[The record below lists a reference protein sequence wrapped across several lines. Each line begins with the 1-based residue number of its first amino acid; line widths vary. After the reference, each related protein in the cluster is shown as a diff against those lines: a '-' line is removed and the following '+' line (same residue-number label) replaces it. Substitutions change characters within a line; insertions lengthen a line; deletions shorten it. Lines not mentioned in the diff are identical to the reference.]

1 MGLSFS
7 NSTIEDLKSQINIVD
22 VVGRVV
28 TLKRA
33 GANHK
38 GVCPFH
44 NEKTPSFVVSEQ
56 KQIFTCFGCGATGDA
71 IGFVMKYYNLDFNEA
86 VERLANEYGIT
97 IKRNHFGEDREKY
110 YEINKEAARFFYRAF
125 TEQKN
130 AGYTYMRNRGIS
142 DATLKKF
149 GIGYADEK
157 WDSLYNYF
165 KEKGIEEKI
174 LLELGLISES
184 KGKYYDKFR
193 NRVMF
198 PIINTS
204 GKVIGFGGRA
214 IGDDTPKYLNSP
226 ENKVF
231 QKKNN
236 LYALNTTKQDI
247 GKEGYAIL
255 VEGYMDAI
263 SLFQGGVRN
272 VIASLGTALTENQT
286 KLIKR
291 YTRQVILSYDADSAG
306 QNAAMRGIEILTKEG
321 CKVRVLHVTDGK
333 DPDEYIKKNGRDGF
347 LALIDEALP
356 HIDYKLNFIKKDV
369 DITTEEGKIDFVKSA
384 AKLLAN
390 LSPVEADVYIKKI
403 AKELKIAEGAIK
415 MEILGNNTVGHN
427 GPSSSNRQDRQREM
441 EGNALRGKR
450 AIKDESDIKE
460 INLLE
465 ANLLKTLLMSPILTE
480 KLLDYDEVIASQLGR
495 KVVDILFE
503 LYGLHG
509 DFHLEQV
516 LDRLDPEESESLQKS
531 LDGIVICANEE
542 QVFEEC
548 INTWRCNQ
556 LAEREQDLILRL
568 SLADEENNED
578 AINQLTMELM
588 KVQNEIKV
596 RGGRT

>member
-1 MGLSFS
+1 MGVSFS
-7 NSTIEDLKSQINIVD
+7 SSTIEDLKSQINIVD

-28 TLKRA
+28 ALKRA

-71 IGFVMKYYNLDFNEA
+71 IAFVEKYYNLDFNEA
-86 VERLANEYGIT
+86 VEKLATEHGIS
-97 IKRNHFGEDREKY
+97 IKRNNFGEDREKY
-110 YEINKEAARFFYRAF
+110 YEINREAARFFYRAF
-125 TEQKN
+125 TEKKN
-130 AGYTYMRNRGIS
+130 PGYTYMKNRGLD

-165 KEKGIEEKI
+165 KAKGVDVKL

-247 GKEGYAIL
+247 GKAGYAIL

-291 YTRQVILSYDADSAG
+291 YTKQVILSYDADSAG
-306 QNAAMRGIEILTKEG
+306 QNAAMRGIEILNKEG
-321 CKVRVLHVTDGK
+321 FKVRVLHVSDGK
-333 DPDEYIKKNGRDGF
+333 DPDEFIKKNGRDAF
-347 LALIDEALP
+347 LSLIDGALP
-356 HIDYKLNFIKKDV
+356 YIDYKLNFIKKGIDL
-369 DITTEEGKIDFVKSA
+369 DTEDGKIDFVKA
-384 AKLLAN
+384 AAGVLRE

-403 AKELKIAEGAIK
+403 AKEMKIAEGAIK
-415 MEILGNNTVGHN
+415 METLGNTTTTPQGGLKRQGGFEARNRDPSAQGN
-427 GPSSSNRQDRQREM
+427 GRSQQGQIGGTLS
-441 EGNALRGKR
+441 
-450 AIKDESDIKE
+450 
-460 INLLE
+460 LLE
-465 ANLLKTLLMSPILTE
+465 ANVLKTLFINPAFAE
-480 KLLDYDEVIASQLGR
+480 RLLDYSDVITSPLGR
-495 KVVDILFE
+495 KVLDIIFE
-503 LYGLHG
+503 FYGLYG
-509 DFHLEQV
+509 DFHEDQIM
-516 LDRLDPEESESLQKS
+516 DRLEPEESEALIRS
-531 LDGIVICANEE
+531 LDNIVICGNEE

-548 INTWRCNQ
+548 INTWRINQ
-556 LAEREQDLILRL
+556 LEAREQDLIVRL
-568 SLADEENNED
+568 SLADEENNLD
-578 AINQLTMELM
+578 SIRSLTMELM
-588 KVQNEIKV
+588 EVQKEIKAH
-596 RGGRT
+596 GGRK